1 MSQVDPL
8 AEMLDSASEYWDTH
22 PTLRATILTDMGYE
36 IANLFDCSKTPFNK
50 LAPWAQRLVVK
61 YLYQ

>member
-1 MSQVDPL
+1 MSELDRT
-8 AEMLDSASEYWDTH
+8 AELYECAESYWNQN
-22 PTLRATILTDMGYE
+22 PTIRATILSDMGYE

-50 LAPWAQRLVVK
+50 LAPWAQRLVVR